1 MLEST
6 NMTSTKKSKQY
17 IVRPYTLPKMSGVM
31 EQRAIDIMN
40 AYRVWEEMAKDEMF
54 MASAKYAATYLP
66 PLSKHKKY
74 KQKFGPSVPKS
85 PFQKKRRPSR
95 LAANGGG
102 GGNVDPPLLMTYA
115 SHETRPLTLKETRL
129 IMSM

>member
-1 MLEST
+1 
-6 NMTSTKKSKQY
+6 
-17 IVRPYTLPKMSGVM
+17 M

-40 AYRVWEEMAKDEMF
+40 AYRVWEEMAKDELF

-85 PFQKKRRPSR
+85 PFQKRRRPSR
-95 LAANGGG
+95 LATNGGG
-102 GGNVDPPLLMTYA
+102 GSTVDPPLLMTYA